1 MKDERKRNRKL
12 GKYQEKYEKHTKGV
26 TTTIGPA
33 LVSQSGVTPGS
44 QSSKVGQDKP
54 RRSSQDSKGQQ

>member
-1 MKDERKRNRKL
+1 MKDERKRKL
-12 GKYQEKYEKHTKGV
+12 GKCQEKYEKHTKRV

-33 LVSQSGVTPGS
+33 LFSQSGVTPGS

-54 RRSSQDSKGQQ
+54 RRSSWDSKGQQ